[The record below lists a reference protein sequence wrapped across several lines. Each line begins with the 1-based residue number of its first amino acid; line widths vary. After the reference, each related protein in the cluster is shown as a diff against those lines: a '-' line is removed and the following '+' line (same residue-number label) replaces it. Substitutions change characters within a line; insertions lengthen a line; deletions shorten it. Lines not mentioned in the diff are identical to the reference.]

1 MTVRRNRRRSGIS
14 VDQLVDQL
22 PHQFLVPELEV
33 ENGNM
38 TGLGR
43 YMRELDEHL
52 RQQLG
57 LLPTT
62 DPRSAGQHPP
72 VAEVMAAIGC
82 PPSDWYRELLT

>member
-14 VDQLVDQL
+14 VDELVDRL
-22 PHQFLVPELEV
+22 PDRFLVPALEV

-43 YMRELDEHL
+43 YMRDLDDYL
-52 RQQLG
+52 RQEMG
-57 LLPTT
+57 LPSTT
-62 DPRSAGQHPP
+62 DPRSAGKPLP